1 MATSPAVLDSDFKYI
16 DKKGNL
22 MKTRTELTVAQ
33 MLDFLEDEYE
43 YNHKVKI
50 GRAHV

>member
-1 MATSPAVLDSDFKYI
+1 MICMATSPPVLDSDFKYI

-22 MKTRTELTVAQ
+22 MKTRTELTAAQ

-43 YNHKVKI
+43 YNARLH
-50 GRAHV
+50 